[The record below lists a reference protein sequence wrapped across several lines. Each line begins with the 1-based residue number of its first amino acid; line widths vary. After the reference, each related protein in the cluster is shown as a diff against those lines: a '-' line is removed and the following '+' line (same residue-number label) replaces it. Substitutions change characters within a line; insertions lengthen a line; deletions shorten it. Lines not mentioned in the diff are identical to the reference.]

1 VRINDLCA
9 VVVDEGMLCSSPLA
23 DHELPRDFSG
33 WASEEGSNA
42 WFRQMEGVM
51 DNMALNTVNHYGTQ
65 GSYYSPDFGNYFA
78 TYKGS
83 SDWPLLISEYGF
95 DAYQTQTFAASATCE
110 RPPCLVMDENDES
123 RTAQA
128 IAVQQLTER

>member
-1 VRINDLCA
+1 M
-9 VVVDEGMLCSSPLA
+9 VVDEGMLCSSPLA

-65 GSYYSPDFGNYFA
+65 GSYYSDFGNYFG
-78 TYKGS
+78 TYEVS
-83 SDWPLLISEYGF
+83 SVKPLLISEYGF

-123 RTAQA
+123 RTAQVTRPA
-128 IAVQQLTER
+128 TRPATPI